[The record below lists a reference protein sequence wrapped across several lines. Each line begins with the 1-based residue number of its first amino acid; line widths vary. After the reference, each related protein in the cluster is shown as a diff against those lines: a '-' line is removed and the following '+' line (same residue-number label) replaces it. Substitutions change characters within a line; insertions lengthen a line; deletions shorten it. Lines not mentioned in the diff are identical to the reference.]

1 MFLAWQEMKREKTRY
16 GLIVLML
23 FLISYLIFMLAGLS
37 YGLAERNTVAIE
49 SWQTQSVVLNENA
62 NVSLNQSLLTK
73 TDLQH
78 TKLSKKEA
86 LVGQLP
92 VVVKHKKRQTL
103 SAQLVGLKKGQ
114 FIYQDMPIV
123 KGRKAKTQHELVADS
138 YLEQKGYHLG
148 DRVTLNGSQDKY
160 KLVGFTD
167 HAEINIAP
175 IVFAKLPVWHAL
187 KMAAPNV
194 AGSGIISQRKHFK
207 LKQTTE
213 TKSYPVQAFINKLPG
228 YRDQNMTFQL
238 MIGFL
243 FVISMIIVAVFLY
256 IITMQKM
263 RHFAVLRVQGIP
275 TKTLVG
281 ATLTQSLLLVVLGVA
296 LGLLG
301 MLLTAHLLPAAV
313 PMQLTP
319 QLIWAGS
326 FGMLV
331 MGLLG
336 SLLPVRIISRIDPLQ
351 ALS

>member
-16 GLIVLML
+16 GLIILML

-49 SWQTQSVVLNENA
+49 NWQTKSVVLNENA

-73 TDLQH
+73 SDLQN

-92 VVVKHKKRQTL
+92 AVIKHQKRQTI
-103 SAQLVGLKKGQ
+103 SAQMMGIKKDQ
-114 FIYQDMPIV
+114 FIYQDMKIV
-123 KGRKAKTQHELVADS
+123 KGRKAKTKHELVADS

-148 DRVTLNGSQDKY
+148 DQVTVNGSKDKY
-160 KLVGFTD
+160 KIVGFTEN
-167 HAEINIAP
+167 AEINIAP
-175 IVFAKLPVWHAL
+175 IVFAPLSVWHEL

-194 AGSGIISQRKHFK
+194 AASGIISQRNFK
-207 LKQTTE
+207 LKKAKD
-213 TKSYPVQAFINKLPG
+213 TKSYPVQKFINKLPG
-228 YRDQNMTFQL
+228 YRDQNMTFEM
-238 MIGFL
+238 MIAFL

-275 TKTLVG
+275 TKTLV
-281 ATLTQSLLLVVLGVA
+281 ASTLTQSLILVVFGVV

-301 MLLTAHLLPAAV
+301 MLWTAHLLPPAV

-319 QLIWAGS
+319 KLIWTGS
-326 FGMLV
+326 LGMLV

-336 SLLPVRIISRIDPLQ
+336 SLLPVRIISHIDPLQ

>member
-16 GLIVLML
+16 GLIILML

-49 SWQTQSVVLNENA
+49 NWHTQSVVLNENA

-73 TDLQH
+73 ADLQH

-92 VVVKHKKRQTL
+92 VVLKHKNRQTI
-103 SAQLVGLKKGQ
+103 SAQMMGFKKDQ

-123 KGRKAKTQHELVADS
+123 KGRKAKTKHELVADS
-138 YLEQKGYHLG
+138 YLEQKGYRLG
-148 DRVTLNGSQDKY
+148 DKVTLNGSKDKF
-160 KLVGFTD
+160 KIVGFTQN
-167 HAEINIAP
+167 AEINIAP
-175 IVFAKLPVWHAL
+175 IVFAPLSVWHEL

-194 AGSGIISQRKHFK
+194 AGSGIISQRQSFK
-207 LKQTTE
+207 LKKAKD
-213 TKSYPVQAFINKLPG
+213 TKSYPVQKFINKLPG
-228 YRDQNMTFQL
+228 YRDQNMTFQM
-238 MIGFL
+238 MIAFL

-275 TKTLVG
+275 TKTLV
-281 ATLTQSLLLVVLGVA
+281 ASTLSQSLILVVVGVV

-301 MLLTAHLLPAAV
+301 MLLTARLLPPAV

-319 QLIWAGS
+319 QLIWGGS
-326 FGMLV
+326 LGMLV

-336 SLLPVRIISRIDPLQ
+336 SLLPVRIISHIDPLQ